1 MKLFKL
7 IMNCVISVL
16 LVLSVALNIFI
27 FSVLGIGTSEG
38 FKQTLLAKEL
48 LTGFSSA
55 ETETTESTESTE
67 SDVYPDEWFV
77 TDDPNYSLENNST
90 IPTENGQVTI
100 PPIYQDENVKITYM
114 KKEEDH
120 LLGPVYKFI
129 IENTSDRPL
138 TVSFSDVY
146 IDGFK
151 VDLSGL
157 YCDNLE
163 MGAKAVAELTLY
175 QSEWE
180 DFTTNPSRVEFRVR
194 LINPK
199 SLLNIYDSDV
209 ITFDL

>member
-48 LTGFSSA
+48 MTGLSSV
-55 ETETTESTESTE
+55 E
-67 SDVYPDEWFV
+67 PDETV
-77 TDDPNYSLENNST
+77 PEETKASNPVEETAPAVSI
-90 IPTENGQVTI
+90 IPTENKDNSGTSNVT
-100 PPIYQDENVKITYM
+100 PIYQDENVKITYM

-129 IENTSDRPL
+129 IENISDRPL

-157 YCDNLE
+157 YCDDLE
-163 MGAKAVAELTLY
+163 MGAKAVADLTLY

>member
-27 FSVLGIGTSEG
+27 FSVLEIGTSEG
-38 FKQTLLAKEL
+38 FKQALLAKEL
-48 LTGFSSA
+48 MTGLSSV
-55 ETETTESTESTE
+55 E
-67 SDVYPDEWFV
+67 PDETV
-77 TDDPNYSLENNST
+77 PEETKASNPVEETAPAVST
-90 IPTENGQVTI
+90 IPTENKDNSGTSNVT
-100 PPIYQDENVKITYM
+100 PIYQDENVKITYM

-157 YCDNLE
+157 YCDDLE
-163 MGAKAVAELTLY
+163 MGAKAVADFTLY

>member
-38 FKQTLLAKEL
+38 FKQALLAKEL
-48 LTGFSSA
+48 MTGLSSV
-55 ETETTESTESTE
+55 E
-67 SDVYPDEWFV
+67 PDETV
-77 TDDPNYSLENNST
+77 PEETKASDPVEETAPAVST
-90 IPTENGQVTI
+90 IPTENKDNSGTSNVT
-100 PPIYQDENVKITYM
+100 PIYQDENVKITYM

-157 YCDNLE
+157 YCDDLE
-163 MGAKAVAELTLY
+163 MGAKAVADLTLY

-194 LINPK
+194 LTNPK
-199 SLLNIYDSDV
+199 SLLTVYDSDV

>member
-48 LTGFSSA
+48 MTGLSSV
-55 ETETTESTESTE
+55 E
-67 SDVYPDEWFV
+67 PDETV
-77 TDDPNYSLENNST
+77 PEETKASDPVEETAPAVST
-90 IPTENGQVTI
+90 IPTENKDNSGTSNVT
-100 PPIYQDENVKITYM
+100 PIYQDENVKITYM

-157 YCDNLE
+157 YCDDLE
-163 MGAKAVAELTLY
+163 MGAKAVADLTLY

-194 LINPK
+194 LTNPK
-199 SLLNIYDSDV
+199 SLLTIYDSDV

>member
-1 MKLFKL
+1 
-7 IMNCVISVL
+7 MNCVSSVL

-27 FSVLGIGTSEG
+27 FSVFGIGTSEG
-38 FKQTLLAKEL
+38 FKQALLAKEL
-48 LTGFSSA
+48 ITGLSSVEPD
-55 ETETTESTESTE
+55 ETVPEETKASDPVEETTPEVST
-67 SDVYPDEWFV
+67 V
-77 TDDPNYSLENNST
+77 
-90 IPTENGQVTI
+90 PTENKDNSETSKVT
-100 PPIYQDENVKITYM
+100 PIYQDENVKITYM

-157 YCDNLE
+157 YCDDLE
-163 MGAKAVAELTLY
+163 MGAKAVADLTLY